1 MFSKFETHS
10 GYRPISPALNILHGF
25 TILQV
30 VTPCLIN
37 LDRERGEGV
46 GDLFMSEGRI
56 NLALIKYAV
65 LI

>member
-30 VTPCLIN
+30 FTPCLIN
-37 LDRERGEGV
+37 LDRERGGG